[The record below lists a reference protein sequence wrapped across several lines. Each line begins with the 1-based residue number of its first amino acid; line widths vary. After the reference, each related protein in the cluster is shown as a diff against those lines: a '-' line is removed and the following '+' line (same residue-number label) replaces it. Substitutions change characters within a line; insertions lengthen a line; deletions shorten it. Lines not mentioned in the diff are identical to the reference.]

1 VSVRRI
7 PQPLQHGH
15 RFRTIAHRLGRIGA
29 GRSHAAELLAS
40 HATLGSCTFSITDR
54 QQQTYRSMRNAARTG
69 AARYVRTLQ
78 WLCSRNRCPTV
89 VGTIITY
96 RDTTHISATYARL
109 LAKPLAVEIARAAV

>member
-1 VSVRRI
+1 
-7 PQPLQHGH
+7 
-15 RFRTIAHRLGRIGA
+15 
-29 GRSHAAELLAS
+29 
-40 HATLGSCTFSITDR
+40 
-54 QQQTYRSMRNAARTG
+54 MRNAASAG